1 MVLMKL
7 FVGKQWRH
15 RHREQTMD
23 MEGKEGCM
31 ERVMCKHTQVC
42 VK

>member
-15 RHREQTMD
+15 RQRTDYGHGREGGMY
-23 MEGKEGCM
+23 GKSNVNIHGSY
-31 ERVMCKHTQVC
+31 